1 MIIEHLS
8 NTIDIKAYLK
18 TLGVD
23 SGGVNILA
31 AKAKSHIV
39 YIKDMHVGA
48 ANILKQDAL
57 SIGAD
62 LAVPRG
68 TVIATKPK
76 VDTLLIATTK
86 QLQLLAK
93 KELSQPF
100 GLKELALHLKEFL
113 KAKRA
118 KNVDIMGVLNAND
131 DSFYAQSRF
140 SINNSIETI
149 QKMIEDGANIIDIG
163 AVSSRPGAPR
173 VSLEDEYA
181 RMEPIVKIIKEE
193 KLYEKVDF
201 SCDSYEPKV
210 LELALKNGFSIVNDI
225 TALEN
230 DEVCEIVAQYNAKV
244 VLMHM
249 QGTPQT
255 MQKNPAYDNILTDV
269 YSFLQER
276 VQKAESFGIEE
287 IILDVGIGFGKTLAD
302 NLTLVKNLEHFM
314 SLNKPL
320 LVGASRKS
328 MINKISPSEVKDRL
342 AGTITLHLEA
352 VKNGAA
358 MLRVHDVY
366 AHTQALQVQKALDSF
381 NAIA

>member
-230 DEVCEIVAQYNAKV
+230 DEVCEIVAKYNAKV